1 MKRIFFTIAWAL
13 LYGIHLYAQP
23 VLTPR
28 NVALGGGGSTYITDY
43 NANFYNPANLLIQ
56 DRQRNID
63 FGLLITGTYFNAVQ
77 NFSDLEEQR
86 ANLEDYI
93 TAFNPGSYSI
103 SPIER
108 NAVVA
113 DNYIKDRTTSLHQTR
128 LDLTLLG
135 FKWRNNERAYSFVIR
150 NRISSSF
157 EVGRGWYSAEQQDF
171 GDGLRLDRT
180 LTHRYQSLYE
190 ISFGY
195 AESFRFFSDMS
206 PRLDEFNFGIAP
218 KLVLGG
224 AYQNAKWTNSYF
236 DNGNSQI
243 NAIQEFEYA
252 ASGNFG
258 LATKEYLETELAQP
272 ALVNNITDEIFNLD
286 GIGAGIDIGF
296 TYLIT
301 IGSDLSTINENRQQT
316 NKSLRLSFSITDIG
330 FVHYNENGIQLNSR
344 LDTTSIAN
352 FPSNDNLAND
362 AFVGAPGQFLDF
374 TDQYGISNPFT
385 GVDRNDG
392 AFSVLLPIA
401 IHAGALFE
409 FNRVKLMGD
418 LSIGLTNNAFNS
430 TKLVASAGVEIRP
443 LKFLPLRAGTQLATE
458 LPSYFS
464 FGTAIETKLWDLSIA
479 TQFVSKTFSDNPTL
493 TGVTVAALQ
502 FHF

>member
-1 MKRIFFTIAWAL
+1 MRRTLFAIVWVL
-13 LYGIHLYAQP
+13 LCGINSYAQP

-56 DRQRNID
+56 DRKRNVD

-77 NFSDLEEQR
+77 NFSNLDQQR
-86 ANLEDYI
+86 ANLEDYLS
-93 TAFNPGSYSI
+93 AFTPGNYSI
-103 SPIER
+103 SPTER
-108 NAVVA
+108 TSIVE
-113 DNYIKDRTTSLHQTR
+113 DNYIRGRTTSLHQTR
-128 LDLTLLG
+128 LDLTYLG
-135 FKWRNNERAYSFVIR
+135 FKWRNEDKAYSLAIR

-157 EVGRGWYSAEQQDF
+157 EVGRGWYSLDQQNIE
-171 GDGLRLDRT
+171 GTSSLNRT
-180 LTHRYQSLYE
+180 LNHRYQSLYE

-195 AESFRFFSDMS
+195 AESFRFFSDMT

-224 AYQNAKWTNSYF
+224 AYQNANWNNVYL
-236 DNGNSQI
+236 DNGSGTVNSV
-243 NAIQEFEYA
+243 QEFDYA

-258 LATKEYLETELAQP
+258 KATQDYLGGTPAQT
-272 ALVNNITDEIFNLD
+272 ALVNNITDEIFNPY

-301 IGSDLSTINENRQQT
+301 IGSDLSTINENQQQT

-330 FVHYNENGIQLNSR
+330 FVHYNENGIRLNSSI
-344 LDTTSIAN
+344 DTSTVAN
-352 FPSNDNLAND
+352 FPTNLAND

-374 TDQYGISNPFT
+374 TDQFGATNPFQSAQ
-385 GVDRNDG
+385 REDG
-392 AFSVLLPIA
+392 SFSVLLPTA
-401 IHAGALFE
+401 IHAGALIE
-409 FNRVKLMGD
+409 LNRLKLMGD
-418 LSIGLTNNAFNS
+418 LSIGLTNSAFNS

-443 LKFLPLRAGTQLATE
+443 FKFLPLRAGTQLATE

-479 TQFVSKTFSDNPTL
+479 TQFVSKTFSDNPTI